1 MNARIALLSG
11 GLLCG
16 MLAGCSRPVAPVPS
30 PGEAKAEAPP
40 AAAAVPFRQLGW
52 DNERFTWEGRPF
64 TGTTEDHYKSGK
76 LKARYGI
83 REGRYHGL
91 VEEWHD
97 NGQQKT
103 RTSYQDGRHEGDNFY
118 WNADGSLQVH
128 KVWKDDQLISETPGE
143 RKP

>member
-1 MNARIALLSG
+1 MRTRHGLLFC

-16 MLAGCSRPVAPVPS
+16 ALAGCSRTAPVVPA
-30 PGEAKAEAPP
+30 PTETKAEAPV
-40 AAAAVPFRQLGW
+40 VPFRQLGW
-52 DNERFTWEGRPF
+52 DNERFTWEGKPF

-91 VEEWHD
+91 VEEWYE

-103 RTSYQDGRHEGDNFY
+103 RTAYQDGRHEGDNFY

-128 KVWKDDQLISETPGE
+128 KVWKDDQLVSETPGE